1 MPADFESGFFGGSER
16 AWHGLGTVIPD
27 DVVTAEQGLQVAG
40 LDWLVEKE
48 PLFVDTFDGESG
60 FDTVEGF
67 SAIRRQSDGDVLGV
81 VGSYYRP
88 VQNHEGFAFIDQ
100 LLGNGDAKFHTA
112 GSLEGGR
119 CVWMLAR
126 LPEDIMVA
134 GEKVMPFVFF
144 TNRHDGKGA
153 VKAKCTPVRIVCA
166 NTLAMALGRKAS
178 NTWAARHLAQWD
190 DPTKLAM
197 DARSVLGFAE
207 TYFKAFVE
215 TGELLAKSKM
225 TSKQF
230 GAFLDSL
237 IPIPLDAD
245 GALRTD
251 RTANNQ
257 VEMRDAI
264 EAIYR
269 GAPNLEN
276 VRGTKWAAY
285 NAVSEWGEWV
295 RTAANTKVGSADE
308 NRFRRAMIGDPQG
321 SLADKALGLLV
332 A

>member
-1 MPADFESGFFGGSER
+1 
-16 AWHGLGTVIPD
+16 
-27 DVVTAEQGLQVAG
+27 
-40 LDWLVEKE
+40 
-48 PLFVDTFDGESG
+48 
-60 FDTVEGF
+60 
-67 SAIRRQSDGDVLGV
+67 
-81 VGSYYRP
+81 
-88 VQNHEGFAFIDQ
+88 
-100 LLGNGDAKFHTA
+100 
-112 GSLEGGR
+112 
-119 CVWMLAR
+119 
-126 LPEDIMVA
+126 
-134 GEKVMPFVFF
+134 
-144 TNRHDGKGA
+144 
-153 VKAKCTPVRIVCA
+153 
-166 NTLAMALGRKAS
+166 
-178 NTWAARHLAQWD
+178 
-190 DPTKLAM
+190 
-197 DARSVLGFAE
+197 VLGFAE